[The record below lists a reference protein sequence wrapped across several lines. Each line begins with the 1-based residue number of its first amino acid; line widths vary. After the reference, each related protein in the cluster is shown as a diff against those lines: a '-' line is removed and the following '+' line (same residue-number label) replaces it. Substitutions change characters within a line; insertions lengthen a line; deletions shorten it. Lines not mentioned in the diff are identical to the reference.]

1 MSFVS
6 IIGDEFIIDSGCTNH
21 MMHSYASGGEA
32 SDSEAGGRGRECGTK
47 YKPIH
52 GKFVRVANGHKLAIA
67 GRFDL
72 GGMTGI
78 LHVPDIARNLLSVRQ
93 LAKDGYKI
101 IFSED
106 KVHLEHRM
114 FAQPIEIG
122 TLSNNLYVASADL
135 HRLTQPAPAETFLAE
150 NQSEMDVF
158 VTRRWDPVVDPNTPS
173 AFIPNDLIAVKR
185 INHQLPNCERSLDY
199 RSLLSQS

>member
-1 MSFVS
+1 
-6 IIGDEFIIDSGCTNH
+6 
-21 MMHSYASGGEA
+21 MMHSYAGGREV
-32 SDSEAGGRGRECGTK
+32 DGREAGGRDCGRECSTN
-47 YKPIH
+47 YKPIR
-52 GKFVRVANGHKLAIA
+52 GKFVRVANGNKLAIA

-93 LAKDGYKI
+93 LTKDGYKI

-114 FAQPIEIG
+114 FAQSIEIG

-135 HRLTQPAPAETFLAE
+135 HRLIQPAPAEALLAD
-150 NQSEMDVF
+150 NPSEMDIF
-158 VTRRWDPVVDPNTPS
+158 VAR
-173 AFIPNDLIAVKR
+173 
-185 INHQLPNCERSLDY
+185 Q
-199 RSLLSQS
+199 

>member
-21 MMHSYASGGEA
+21 MMHSYAGGGEA
-32 SDSEAGGRGRECGTK
+32 GSDAGGCGRGCGVN
-47 YKPIH
+47 YKPIR

-78 LHVPDIARNLLSVRQ
+78 LHVPDIAFNLLSVRP

-106 KVHLEHRM
+106 KVHLEHRI
-114 FAQPIEIG
+114 F
-122 TLSNNLYVASADL
+122 
-135 HRLTQPAPAETFLAE
+135 
-150 NQSEMDVF
+150 
-158 VTRRWDPVVDPNTPS
+158 PN
-173 AFIPNDLIAVKR
+173 I
-185 INHQLPNCERSLDY
+185 
-199 RSLLSQS
+199 